1 LGGGLVALVFIG
13 KLVTP
18 EIEQELRQ
26 VKTGLWHLTNP
37 SQGGMGGLCA
47 GVGRQGK
54 GYIRADGRKAMDR
67 LAWLSKT
74 Q

>member
-47 GVGRQGK
+47 GVDRQGI
-54 GYIRADGRKAMDR
+54 GIHPSRRREAMDR
-67 LAWLSKT
+67 LVWLSKT